1 VLYQGIEGTM
11 KEKEIIKVLSKDGEI
26 HFVLRDHAA
35 QEEPKECV
43 CLKGAEMVTVL
54 KREAA
59 KPLLLLR
66 AE

>member
-1 VLYQGIEGTM
+1 M
-11 KEKEIIKVLSKDGEI
+11 KKKNAVKVLSQDGEI
-26 HFVLRDHAA
+26 HFVLREHIADN
-35 QEEPKECV
+35 EPEECV
-43 CLKGAEMVTVL
+43 CLEDAEVVTVL